1 MARTQNFIGQSLP
14 FLDAV
19 ERASRAAPLN
29 RPVLVIGERGT
40 GKELIAERLHH
51 LSSRWAG
58 PLVTMNCAALP
69 ENLIEAELF
78 GHEAGAFTGAA
89 KTRKGRFEEADGGTL
104 FLDELATLSS
114 PAQDRLLR
122 AVEYGEITRIG
133 ASRPV
138 KVDVRI
144 VAATNEHLPRL
155 TDEGKF
161 RADLLDR
168 LSFEVV
174 TLPPLRLRQGDIPLL
189 AEHFGRRMAAE
200 LEWGGW
206 PGFSREATAALESYA
221 WPGNVRELRNVVER
235 AVYRWDDPEAPVAA
249 IQFDPFASPWSLG
262 NSASRAD
269 PPAGETQSVGGA
281 EDSGRDMP
289 VGQPAAAPHPHAPD
303 LASTNDFRAAVHAY
317 ERAILEQALK
327 ANRFNQRATAAA
339 LSLSYDQLR
348 HALKRHK
355 LLDSEPA

>member
-1 MARTQNFIGQSLP
+1 MLVMERSNQFVGSSLA

-122 AVEYGEITRIG
+122 AVEYGEVTRIG
-133 ASRPV
+133 ASKPV

-144 VAATNEHLPRL
+144 VAATNEHLPKL
-155 TDEGKF
+155 VDEGKF

-174 TLPPLRLRQGDIPLL
+174 TLPPLRLRQGDVPLL
-189 AEHFGRRMAAE
+189 AEHFARRMAAE
-200 LEWGGW
+200 LEWNGW
-206 PGFSREATAALESYA
+206 PGFAPNAMRELESYA
-221 WPGNVRELRNVVER
+221 WPGNVRELRNVIER

-249 IQFDPFASPWSLG
+249 IQFDPFSSPWSLG
-262 NSASRAD
+262 KAG
-269 PPAGETQSVGGA
+269 PPAATPMTA
-281 EDSGRDMP
+281 EQP
-289 VGQPAAAPHPHAPD
+289 VGEEPAEQPVFSAATAP
-303 LASTNDFRAAVHAY
+303 STDDFRAAVTAY
-317 ERAILEQALK
+317 ERSLLENALK

-355 LLDSEPA
+355 LLDSEAA

>member
-1 MARTQNFIGQSLP
+1 MERSEQFIGQSLA

-58 PLVTMNCAALP
+58 PLIIMNCAALP

-78 GHEAGAFTGAA
+78 GHEAGSFTGAA
-89 KTRKGRFEEADGGTL
+89 KTRHGRFEEADGGTL
-104 FLDELATLSS
+104 FLDELGTLSM

-122 AVEYGEITRIG
+122 ATEYGEITRIG
-133 ASRPV
+133 ASKPIS
-138 KVDVRI
+138 VDVRI
-144 VAATNEHLPRL
+144 VAATNENLPAQV
-155 TDEGKF
+155 EKGKF

-168 LSFEVV
+168 LSFEVI
-174 TLPPLRLRQGDIPLL
+174 TLPPMRARQGDIPLL
-189 AEHFGRRMAAE
+189 AEHFGRRMAVE
-200 LEWGGW
+200 LDWPNW
-206 PGFSREATAALESYA
+206 PGFSEKAMAEMERYA

-235 AVYRWDDPEAPVAA
+235 AVYRWEDPERAVDA
-249 IQFDPFASPWSLG
+249 IQFDPFASPWILKAAPASSPTEA
-262 NSASRAD
+262 SAEPA
-269 PPAGETQSVGGA
+269 PAGQTAETQA
-281 EDSGRDMP
+281 EEGP
-289 VGQPAAAPHPHAPD
+289 AGPAAPLP
-303 LASTNDFRAAVHAY
+303 LQTEDFRASVDAY
-317 ERAILEQALK
+317 ERALLEQALS

-339 LSLSYDQLR
+339 IGLSYDQLR

-355 LLDSEPA
+355 LLDAGSR

>member
-1 MARTQNFIGQSLP
+1 MHVSCQHCENAGTVKISPFSVTIRRETSCQRVVRNTNCPHMERANQFVGSSLA
-14 FLDAV
+14 FLDSV

-51 LSSRWAG
+51 LSSRWSG

-78 GHEAGAFTGAA
+78 GHEAGSFTGAA
-89 KTRKGRFEEADGGTL
+89 KTRHGRFEEADGGTL

-133 ASRPV
+133 ASKPV

-144 VAATNEHLPRL
+144 VAATNEHLPQL
-155 TDEGKF
+155 VDEGRF

-174 TLPPLRLRQGDIPLL
+174 TLPPMRARKGDISLL
-189 AEHFGRRMAAE
+189 VEHFGRRMAVE
-200 LEWGGW
+200 LDWSNW
-206 PGFSREATAALESYA
+206 PGFSSRAMAELEAYP
-221 WPGNVRELRNVVER
+221 WPGNVRELRNVIER
-235 AVYRWDDPEAPVAA
+235 AVYR
-249 IQFDPFASPWSLG
+249 
-262 NSASRAD
+262 
-269 PPAGETQSVGGA
+269 A
-281 EDSGRDMP
+281 EDP
-289 VGQPAAAPHPHAPD
+289 
-303 LASTNDFRAAVHAY
+303 
-317 ERAILEQALK
+317 ERAIDEI
-327 ANRFNQRATAAA
+327 NFNPFHSPWA
-339 LSLSYDQLR
+339 
-348 HALKRHK
+348 
-355 LLDSEPA
+355 P